1 MNSFKKL
8 FTILSITCAFA
19 LVGCGEDEPC
29 DGKAC
34 ADGEVLDNSTCECVS
49 TTPCPDVTCAED
61 EIINAADCTCIDIGP
76 EVIEVIENISENVT
90 WTAEKPYHL
99 GARVT
104 VLPGA
109 TLTIEAGAV
118 IKGEAG
124 IQNNSTAL
132 LIARG
137 AKIEANGTAAL
148 PIIFTSVADNITP
161 ADVAAGNYSSP
172 NLAPT
177 INGLWGG
184 IIVLGG
190 APISAQN
197 EADED
202 VAELQIEGIPT
213 SDSNG
218 LYGGNDA
225 EDNSG
230 TLNYVSIRHGGTNIG
245 AGNEINGLT
254 LGGVGS
260 GTTISNV
267 EVVANADDG
276 IEWFGGTCSATNVL
290 VWNCFDDALDTDQA
304 WNGTCTNFLVVT
316 PQTGSAMELDGPEG
330 ALTQGTNQFTDGTI
344 YIGDNFDHIIDWDE
358 STNTGVENVYF
369 YGFAADIN
377 ADGSGKPIESFGG
390 DGTGSSV
397 LWQYTLPEGVTAD
410 KVFTDGTPA
419 DVISEVAL
427 NANTVGVDA
436 GVFGWTWA
444 SDSGALSS
452 IGL

>member
-1 MNSFKKL
+1 MFKKL

-19 LVGCGEDEPC
+19 FVGCGEDEIC
-29 DGKAC
+29 DGKTC
-34 ADGEVLDNSTCECVS
+34 GDGEVLDTSTCDCVS
-49 TTPCPDVTCAED
+49 TVPCPDVTCADD
-61 EIINAADCTCIDIGP
+61 EILNAADCTCVDVGS
-76 EVIEVIENISENVT
+76 EVIEVTESISDDVT
-90 WTAEKPYHL
+90 WTSDKAYHL
-99 GARVT
+99 GGRIT

-109 TLTIEAGAV
+109 TLTIEAGTV

-124 IQNNSTAL
+124 IQANSTAL
-132 LIARG
+132 LVARG

-148 PIIFTSVADNITP
+148 PIIFTSVADNISP

-184 IIVLGG
+184 IIVLGN

-197 EADED
+197 EDDMD

-230 TLNYVSIRHGGTNIG
+230 TLNYISIRHGGTNIG

-260 GTTISNV
+260 GTTISNL

-290 VWNCFDDALDTDQA
+290 IWNCFDDGLDTDQA

-330 ALTQGTNQFTDGTI
+330 TLTQGSNQFTDGTI
-344 YIGDNFDHIIDWDE
+344 YAGDNFDHVIDWDG

-369 YGFAADIN
+369 YGFADDVN
-377 ADGSGKPIESFGG
+377 VDGSGKPIESFGG

-397 LWQYTLPEGVTAD
+397 MWEYTLPTGVTVD

-419 DVISEVAL
+419 DVITEVAL
-427 NANTVGVDA
+427 NANTVGADA